1 MLQVGKDV
9 ARVHSA
15 GGGALPAPRGFE
27 EAVGATTVGRAVT
40 QLIDVVGLLELALLS
55 TVLALVVVVLRFM
68 EGAVVA
74 AACCAAQSAVGRPAA
89 VVPSASNLVV

>member
-1 MLQVGKDV
+1 MWRLSVVLV
-9 ARVHSA
+9 AEPYLLLVISR
-15 GGGALPAPRGFE
+15 

-55 TVLALVVVVLRFM
+55 TVLALVVVVIRLM

-74 AACCAAQSAVGRPAA
+74 AAVWLSRLWADHLRWYRQPVT
-89 VVPSASNLVV
+89 